1 MAIRVLLDHDV
12 PEDKIIFLNF
22 IATPLGTLFLVSFDF
37 IIIL

>member
-22 IATPLGTLFLVSFDF
+22 LATPLGKLFLDAFDL
-37 IIIL
+37 I